1 MSSEEKK
8 VARRHARKLLI
19 ETNDHMAG
27 QFMRCSLYEMEL
39 FLNSVEVLIEKEEK
53 RQLSELEEFV
63 KTVSEDERQ
72 KILSQNYPF
81 EWQQIIGAHFR
92 SSFLLTLMSITEDSL
107 NMVCTQVSTMVDSQI
122 SHKDLKGSI
131 LEGSK
136 KFLQTFGHFST
147 PSDETWT
154 TIFDLYKVRNMFVH
168 NRGILDDSTTA
179 KRVKNFMKRASGIS
193 DSSGFIKLQKDF
205 CSYAL
210 EQVRQLFLNLE
221 EEQEHLRFKLKLKA
235 IEEQRI

>member
-1 MSSEEKK
+1 MPTEEKK

-19 ETNDHMAG
+19 ESNDHMAG

-39 FLNSVEVLIEKEEK
+39 FLNSVEILIEKEEK
-53 RQLSELEEFV
+53 RQLLDLEESL
-63 KTVSEDERQ
+63 TTASEDERQ
-72 KILSQNYPF
+72 KVLSENYPF
-81 EWQQIIGAHFR
+81 EWQKIIGAHFR

-107 NMVCTQVSTMVDSQI
+107 NMICTQVSTMVDSQI

-147 PSDETWT
+147 PSDETWA
-154 TIFDLYKVRNMFVH
+154 TIFDLYKVRNIFVH

-179 KRVKNFMKRASGIS
+179 RRVLNFMKRAPGIS
-193 DSSGFIKLQKDF
+193 NSLGFIKLQKNF

-210 EQVRQLFLNLE
+210 EQVRQLFLHLE

-235 IEEQRI
+235 IGE